1 MVSSSGIVSSVVS
14 VPRCDSSQPLHR
26 ARARCCLPMLRSLLR
41 ECLRGEIGEGDGV
54 LREDRVGE
62 AEGVEKGDAKLA
74 LDVGRI

>member
-1 MVSSSGIVSSVVS
+1 
-14 VPRCDSSQPLHR
+14 
-26 ARARCCLPMLRSLLR
+26 MLRSLLR